1 MVELGNGVELIAL
14 LVHRPDGRIVLASR
28 SGRGFIAKES
38 EIAAQTRAGRQVMNV
53 EKGDGVA
60 VVNQVAGDCVA
71 VIGTN
76 HKLLVFDLD
85 ELPEMTRGRGV
96 LLQRYKDG
104 KLADLTTLKLAQGLA
119 WPMATGNRIR
129 HEKDL
134 TAWVGKRGQAGK
146 MAPSGF
152 PRDQRFHRMPVNG
165 QKDDGQA

>member
-1 MVELGNGVELIAL
+1 M
-14 LVHRPDGRIVLASR
+14 SR
-28 SGRGFIAKES
+28 RVI
-38 EIAAQTRAGRQVMNV
+38 
-53 EKGDGVA
+53 GVA

-104 KLADLTTLKLAQGLA
+104 KLADLTTLELAQGLA

-152 PRDQRFHRMPVNG
+152 PRDQKFRQVSVNG
-165 QKDDGQA
+165 QKDEGQA